1 MVFRFHSLQVTFSVL
16 ANQILLRKRI
26 FTWRKKNS
34 LWS

>member
-1 MVFRFHSLQVTFSVL
+1 MVF
-16 ANQILLRKRI
+16 ANQILLKTNF